1 MTNLLRPLDREVK
14 QFWRGF
20 CQRRKIAADVVA
32 KGEAIIEKDPE
43 YWADQ
48 TMSDLLDSI
57 SAGSA
62 KPS

>member
-1 MTNLLRPLDREVK
+1 MDMSAEEVK

-32 KGEAIIEKDPE
+32 KGEAIIDKAPD

-57 SAGSA
+57 SGK